1 MATDFKND
9 KKVVVMTSTDDNW
22 ASVSCYRDRYK
33 IVHGSDFY
41 QLSNY
46 CEYKKMIGRL
56 SIENRP
62 YGLNNITLGVSIC
75 LDVVKE
81 WVSTV
86 EKTSTASKSVSR
98 ESRNLD
104 RDRDFSISSR
114 HQYPDQK
121 VSIKIEKF
129 VEIWKF
135 RRFST
140 VCLNLDRE
148 VRGFLYF
155 LVEISQSVETLGLD
169 NVEISRQ
176 ISTAS
181 RQISTGSRQISKIST
196 CLDKSWQSRRVSTIS
211 TKISTRQSLDW
222 KISILKISTEK
233 KKKLISTVEKIS
245 TI

>member
-1 MATDFKND
+1 LSSRPRMTIGPAFCAT
-9 KKVVVMTSTDDNW
+9 
-22 ASVSCYRDRYK
+22 K

-41 QLSNY
+41 QLTNY

-114 HQYPDQK
+114 HQCPDQK
-121 VSIKIEKF
+121 VSIKIERF
-129 VEIWKF
+129 VKIWKF

-140 VCLNLDRE
+140 VCLNLDQE
-148 VRGFLYF
+148 MRGFLYF
-155 LVEISQSVETLGLD
+155 LVKISQSVQTFHHFQTQKASTM
-169 NVEISRQ
+169 SRF
-176 ISTAS
+176 
-181 RQISTGSRQISKIST
+181 
-196 CLDKSWQSRRVSTIS
+196 LDKSWQSRQKSWRV
-211 TKISTRQSLDW
+211 KV
-222 KISILKISTEK
+222 STEK
-233 KKKLISTVEKIS
+233 SWF
-245 TI
+245 